1 MITHLLFAITG
12 QPKNCKDLPA
22 NNTDCLTVLP
32 QVTANNDQLQNI
44 LSVVFGTLAAV
55 AVLVIILA
63 AINFANAGSDTEKI
77 ARQKRAIIYAL
88 VGLTIVLSAEVL
100 TLTLLGR
107 F

>member
-1 MITHLLFAITG
+1 MITRLLSALTD

-22 NNTDCLTVLP
+22 NNSECLTVLP
-32 QVTANNDQLQNI
+32 QVSADDGQLQNI
-44 LSVVFGTLAAV
+44 LSIVFGTLAAV
-55 AVLVIILA
+55 AIVVIVLA

-77 ARQKRAIIYAL
+77 SRQKRAILYAL
-88 VGLTIVLSAEVL
+88 VGLALVVSAEAV